1 MFTWYDTHL
10 RNLKAELQNNVLFS
24 RHWAALFWAC
34 FIASALMVSSG
45 VDQSLAEFFLNPD
58 HVFIWQ
64 RFRDFTNVGLAEPY
78 FALSLGAWLC
88 GRYIP
93 SFISSQAQ
101 EPLRTHW
108 QTLARWGKLFL
119 VSLITSGIAVH
130 ALKFLVGRQRPH
142 KSIEHTP
149 FVFEPFNWHWH
160 WQSFPSGHSQVMMVV
175 AFWLSLLL
183 PKFRKLIFALALLV
197 CFSRVGTGDHFL
209 SDTIMGGVIGLL
221 ISRWIL
227 TGDQKNNQSSNESV

>member
-88 GRYIP
+88 GRYVP
-93 SFISSQAQ
+93 SFISSSPRAHANTLANISTVGKAFSREPDHIRNRRSCLKIPRWSSTTAQ
-101 EPLRTHW
+101 IDRTH
-108 QTLARWGKLFL
+108 TLCL
-119 VSLITSGIAVH
+119 
-130 ALKFLVGRQRPH
+130 
-142 KSIEHTP
+142 
-149 FVFEPFNWHWH
+149 
-160 WQSFPSGHSQVMMVV
+160 
-175 AFWLSLLL
+175 
-183 PKFRKLIFALALLV
+183 
-197 CFSRVGTGDHFL
+197 
-209 SDTIMGGVIGLL
+209 
-221 ISRWIL
+221 
-227 TGDQKNNQSSNESV
+227 